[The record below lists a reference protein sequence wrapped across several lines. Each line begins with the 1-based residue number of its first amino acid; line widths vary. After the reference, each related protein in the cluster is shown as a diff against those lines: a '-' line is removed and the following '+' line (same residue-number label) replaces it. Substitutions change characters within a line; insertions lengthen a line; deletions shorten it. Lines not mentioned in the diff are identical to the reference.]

1 MNENTKSPVQLMAD
15 LLGEMTQRAFD
26 AVMER
31 DEARQSSDEWYQ
43 NWQRKD
49 AELKE
54 AQAKLSAE
62 IEEHQRTRDK
72 LREALD
78 NKAKG
83 AQDNGKGNHEG
94 EEDRQ

>member
-1 MNENTKSPVQLMAD
+1 MNENEKSPVQLMAG
-15 LLGEMTQRAFD
+15 LLGEMTQRALD
-26 AVMER
+26 AERER

-62 IEEHQRTRDK
+62 IEEHQRTRDR
-72 LREALD
+72 LREALE

-83 AQDNGKGNHEG
+83 VQENG
-94 EEDRQ
+94 

>member
-15 LLGEMTQRAFD
+15 LLGEMTQRALD

-78 NKAKG
+78 DKAKG

-94 EEDRQ
+94 EKDRQ

>member
-15 LLGEMTQRAFD
+15 LLGEMTQRALD
-26 AVMER
+26 AERER

-43 NWQRKD
+43 NWQHKD

-62 IEEHQRTRDK
+62 IEEHQRTRDR
-72 LREALD
+72 LREALE

-83 AQDNGKGNHEG
+83 AQENG
-94 EEDRQ
+94 

>member
-15 LLGEMTQRAFD
+15 LLGEMTQRALD
-26 AVMER
+26 AERER

-62 IEEHQRTRDK
+62 IEEHQRTRDR
-72 LREALD
+72 LRETLE

-83 AQDNGKGNHEG
+83 AQENG
-94 EEDRQ
+94 

>member
-1 MNENTKSPVQLMAD
+1 MNENTKSPVQLIAD
-15 LLGEMTQRAFD
+15 LLGEMTQRALD
-26 AVMER
+26 AEMER
-31 DEARQSSDEWYQ
+31 DEASRSSDEWYQ

-62 IEEHQRTRDK
+62 IEEHQRTRDR
-72 LREALD
+72 LREALE

-83 AQDNGKGNHEG
+83 AQENG
-94 EEDRQ
+94 

>member
-15 LLGEMTQRAFD
+15 LLGEMTQRALD
-26 AVMER
+26 AERER
-31 DEARQSSDEWYQ
+31 DEA
-43 NWQRKD
+43 RKD

-72 LREALD
+72 LREALE

-83 AQDNGKGNHEG
+83 AQENG
-94 EEDRQ
+94 